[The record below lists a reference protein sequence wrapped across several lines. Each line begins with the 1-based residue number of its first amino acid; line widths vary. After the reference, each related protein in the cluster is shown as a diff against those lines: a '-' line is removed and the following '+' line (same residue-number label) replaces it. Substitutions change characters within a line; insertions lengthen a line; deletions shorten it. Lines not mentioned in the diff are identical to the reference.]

1 MSVTVK
7 LTRSEDG
14 RFTIDMGSAAL
25 PNITWNPQDLDPE
38 VGKQEH
44 IGARFLLAAALSCYV
59 STMAGD
65 MQKGGAKNIGEITA
79 SGEIEKERGSNLRT
93 RFTHMEIQV
102 ETPVSPEDQEVF
114 QLVRG
119 SLLNGSLVTYS
130 LEEEMDVDYNIE
142 AI

>member
-1 MSVTVK
+1 MGVTVK

-25 PNITWNPQDLDPE
+25 PTITWNPLDLDPE
-38 VGKQEH
+38 VRKEEH
-44 IGARFLLAAALSCYV
+44 IGARLLLAAALSCYV
-59 STMAGD
+59 GTLASD
-65 MQKGGAKNIGEITA
+65 MQKGGAKQLGEINA

-114 QLVRG
+114 QTVRS
-119 SLLNGSLVTYS
+119 SLLNGSLATYS

-142 AI
+142 AL